1 MSSVCSTSQLDSEHS
16 ASTTFI
22 SWIVTSQSWLN
33 TCPLHISP
41 SQVLFAPPPLFV
53 ILVLM
58 FCMVTL
64 LFILAVPFVGPPPP
78 CLWCIPIS
86 KGHRKRVLGQM
97 LFLKET
103 MSVGILALNIALNSG
118 KQLSFTTITYKYPWD
133 PCAIHCPH
141 LLLLDTRFYSSSPH
155 NVFLLVHGFLHI
167 SYTDRIDICLT
178 L

>member
-1 MSSVCSTSQLDSEHS
+1 MFNITTGQWAFSFHYLRLLDCHIPELAQHLPFAHFPFTGTVC
-16 ASTTFI
+16 
-22 SWIVTSQSWLN
+22 
-33 TCPLHISP
+33 
-41 SQVLFAPPPLFV
+41 PPLFV

-86 KGHRKRVLGQM
+86 IGHRKRVLGQM

-103 MSVGILALNIALNSG
+103 ISVGILALNIALNSG
-118 KQLSFTTITYKYPWD
+118 KQLSFTTITYKCPWD

-167 SYTDRIDICLT
+167 SYTDRTDICLT
-178 L
+178 S